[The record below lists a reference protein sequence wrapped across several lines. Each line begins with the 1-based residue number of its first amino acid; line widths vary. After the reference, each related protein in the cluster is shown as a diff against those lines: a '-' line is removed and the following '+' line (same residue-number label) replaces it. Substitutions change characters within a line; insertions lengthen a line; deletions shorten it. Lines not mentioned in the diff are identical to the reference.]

1 MSAPAWLGLLGLGRR
16 AGTVV
21 VGTAGVRAGLQRGE
35 IALVV
40 GAANCSP
47 RTSEKVGRL
56 AQAKAIP
63 VLSGPDA
70 DTLGQVV
77 GGGAVQTV
85 GVRDPHLAK
94 GLKAKYEAQDV
105 RRSE

>member
-1 MSAPAWLGLLGLGRR
+1 VSAPAWLGLVGLGRR

-21 VGTAGVRAGLQRGE
+21 VGTAGVRAGLQRGD

-40 GAANCSP
+40 VAANCSP

-70 DTLGQVV
+70 DTLGRAV
-77 GGGAVQTV
+77 GSSAVQAI
-85 GVRDPHLAK
+85 GLRDAQLAK
-94 GLKAKYEAQDV
+94 GLKAKYDALGAQ
-105 RRSE
+105 EE